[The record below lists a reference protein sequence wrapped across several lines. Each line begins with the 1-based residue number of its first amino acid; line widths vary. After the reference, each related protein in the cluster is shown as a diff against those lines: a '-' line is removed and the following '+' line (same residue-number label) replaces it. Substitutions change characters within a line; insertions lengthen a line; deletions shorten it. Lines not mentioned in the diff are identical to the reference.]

1 MANINSAETLTS
13 QLKNVL
19 IKQRLTLFGSGL
31 LATGAA
37 VLAAWFV
44 LSLLAAVFILPVWL
58 KISLLSISGAAAL
71 YFFSKFALTRLF
83 NGDIDS
89 VAVNLEEKYPDLKG
103 VLIAA
108 IQFSRSSKPVGY
120 SSELIDLTLVQAL
133 QKSGNV
139 NFNEALTFGAVLKTG
154 RTFGLAAIFSVAVLF
169 IFPGFFGY
177 SLEVY
182 SNPTAVVAPPLGY
195 QLSAFPGSTEWVKYR
210 DIEIGG
216 LITGD
221 GFPKTAKVYHR
232 FTGGNWQTTEIDI
245 RKIRRAPTDFGDS
258 LSFSVKLRQVSRS
271 FDYYVEAGRRKT
283 DIQKVDVVDKP
294 RVNGIKLSIFY
305 PDYTGLEP
313 TVIDENNGS
322 FSAVT
327 GSRVNIKTSSNLPVE
342 KVEMVFDN
350 ESRLPMK
357 VSGKTAEA
365 SLVVETSQ
373 SYYFRLTD
381 HLGEENPD
389 PIQYYVTEV
398 PDEYPSISLL
408 RPGFDVNLTEE
419 MLLPLKVRIFDD
431 YGFSS
436 LVLKFTTVYR
446 GTPSEEHVAVIH
458 FPDKIKTEGE
468 IEFNWDMDQLNM
480 FPGDYC
486 LYYFEVADNDKISGP
501 KVSKTRQ
508 FVARLPSLDEI
519 ISQAEQETSRRVTN
533 TESLLRQGREMAA
546 KLKDAARK
554 MRAQSKSVNKADW
567 QQQKELEGIVDKNAQ
582 MADEIEKN
590 AEEMER
596 AIEKMAENAL
606 LSREILEKMQQI
618 QKLFEEVAT
627 PDMKKAQQRLMEAL
641 KNMDQNE
648 IQKAMEDYQLSQEQ
662 MLDRLERTLALL
674 KKMQVMQKM
683 EAMMRQAEE
692 LADRQEEMNKETE
705 SSDKDKL
712 ADLSKTEDELK
723 KDLEKLQKEIA
734 ELNKMAAEAKMQDS
748 KELKEF
754 AEALEKTDA
763 GENMQQMSDALNQKK
778 KKKAAN
784 QGKQAESKLREMVNQ
799 MQQMFAQMQGDDS
812 EKIKQEMRAALD
824 DANYLSK
831 NQEEL
836 MQQSAL
842 MQQQSSLKREM
853 AKQQQELAKS
863 CNGLKNRIAEL
874 GKQSPFVAAELNAIV
889 QQATQKMQEAVDGF
903 GENRSQ
909 AQAKRNQLDAMAG
922 LNKAS
927 LRLMESLDQQS
938 PCDNA
943 SNCNNGM
950 KQLEKMSN
958 QQNKLNQ
965 QTQNNCNNPGG
976 NNPKLGQGDPRES
989 FERLAGEQAALR
1001 KSLEQLSKEFGNSR
1015 QILGRL
1021 NDIAQEMRE
1030 VEEALSTG
1038 EVGSETTERQLKIYS
1053 RLLEASRSLQR
1064 RDFTEQRQA
1073 STASQAATYLPPAL
1087 SSDILND
1094 RSSLEDRL
1102 REYLGGNYPA
1112 QYEEQIKAYFKA
1124 LLQIQ
1129 SGGRINQN
1137 SSQN

>member
-1 MANINSAETLTS
+1 MANINSAEKLAS
-13 QLKNVL
+13 RLKNIL

-31 LATGAA
+31 LVTGAA

-58 KISLLSISGAAAL
+58 KISLLTISGASAI
-71 YFFSKFALTRLF
+71 YFFSKFAVTRLF

-103 VLIAA
+103 RLIAA
-108 IQFSRSSKPVGY
+108 IQFSRSTKPVGY
-120 SSELIDLTLVQAL
+120 SPELIDLTLVQAL
-133 QKSGNV
+133 QKSGSV
-139 NFNEALTFGAVLKTG
+139 NFNDALTFGSVLKTG
-154 RTFGLAAIFSVAVLF
+154 RTFGVAAIFSIAVLF

-216 LITGD
+216 FLSGD
-221 GFPKTAKVYHR
+221 GFPKTAKVFHR
-232 FTGGNWQTTEIDI
+232 FTGGSWQSSEIDI
-245 RKIRRAPTDFGDS
+245 RKIRRGQTDFGDS
-258 LSFSVKLRQVSRS
+258 LSFSVKLRQVNRS
-271 FDYYVEAGRRKT
+271 FDYYVQAGRTKT

-327 GSRVNIKTSSNLPVE
+327 GSRVNIKTSSNLAVE

-357 VSGKTAEA
+357 VSGKVAEA
-365 SLVVETSQ
+365 SLVVENSQ

-389 PIQYYVTEV
+389 PIQYYVTAV
-398 PDEYPSISLL
+398 PDEFPSISLL
-408 RPGFDVNLTEE
+408 RPGFDVNLTDE
-419 MLLPLKVRIFDD
+419 MVLPLKVRIFDD

-446 GTPSEEHVAVIH
+446 GNPSEEHVAVIH
-458 FPDKIKTEGE
+458 FPERIKTEGE

-486 LYYFEVADNDKISGP
+486 LYHFEVADNDKISGP

-508 FVARLPSLDEI
+508 YVARLPSLDEI
-519 ISQAEQETSRRVTN
+519 ISQSEQETSRRVTN
-533 TESLLRQGREMAA
+533 TENLLRQGREMAA

-554 MRAQSKSVNKADW
+554 IRAQQKNVNKADW

-582 MADEIEKN
+582 MADEIEKS
-590 AEEMER
+590 AEEMEK

-606 LSREILEKMQQI
+606 LSRAILEKMQQI

-627 PDMKKAQQRLMEAL
+627 PEMKKAQQRLLEAL

-648 IQKAMEDYQLSQEQ
+648 IQKAMEDYQLSQEE

-683 EAMMRQAEE
+683 EAMMRKAEE

-712 ADLSKTEDELK
+712 SDLSKTEDELK
-723 KDLEKLQKEIA
+723 TELEKLQKEVA
-734 ELNKMAAEAKMQDS
+734 ELNKLADEAKMQDS
-748 KELKEF
+748 KELQKF
-754 AEALEKTDA
+754 AQALEKTDA

-778 KKKAAN
+778 KKKASS
-784 QGKQAESKLREMVNQ
+784 QGKKAESKLRAMVSQ
-799 MQQMFAQMQGDDS
+799 MQQMFSQMQGDDS
-812 EKIKQEMRAALD
+812 EKIKQQMRAALD
-824 DANYLSK
+824 DTNYLSK
-831 NQEEL
+831 NQEAL

-853 AKQQQELAKS
+853 AQQQQELAKS

-889 QQATQKMQEAVDGF
+889 EAATQNMQLAVDGF

-909 AQAKRNQLDAMAG
+909 ALAKRNQLEAMAG

-938 PCDNA
+938 QCDNA
-943 SNCNNGM
+943 SNCSNGM

-958 QQNKLNQ
+958 EQNKLNQ
-965 QTQNNCNNPGG
+965 QTQNSCNNPGG
-976 NNPKLGQGDPRES
+976 NNPRMGQGDQRES

-1001 KSLEQLSKEFGNSR
+1001 KSLEQLAQEFGNSR

-1021 NDIAQEMRE
+1021 SDIAKEMRE
-1030 VEEALSTG
+1030 VEEALIEG

-1064 RDFTEQRQA
+1064 RDFTEQRKA
-1073 STASQAATYLPPAL
+1073 NTASQAATYLPPAL

-1094 RSSLEDRL
+1094 KSSLEDRL
-1102 REYLGGNYPA
+1102 REYLGGNYPV

-1129 SGGRINQN
+1129 SGGRVNQIN
-1137 SSQN
+1137 SQN